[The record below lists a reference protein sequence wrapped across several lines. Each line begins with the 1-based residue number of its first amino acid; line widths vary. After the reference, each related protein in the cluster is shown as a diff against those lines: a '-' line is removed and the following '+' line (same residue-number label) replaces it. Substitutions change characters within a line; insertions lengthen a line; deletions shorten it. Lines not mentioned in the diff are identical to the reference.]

1 MPCHPTIERGPKGGM
16 RVERGTGLTS
26 RGVSTSGPKAYTW
39 VVVEKRPPKTNEPHI
54 SFHAGE
60 VEYCDHDDTLVISVH
75 VANALMKRVMVDTG
89 SLTDILYKDAFQKLR
104 LATVNLSP
112 MSSTLPG
119 FIGNSIAPLQ
129 TIVLP
134 IIVSQESRS
143 KTPMVTF
150 MVVGLSTAY
159 NIILRRSTLNRL
171 RVVVFTYHH
180 AIKFPIGAGVGEAK
194 SDS

>member
-1 MPCHPTIERGPKGGM
+1 
-16 RVERGTGLTS
+16 
-26 RGVSTSGPKAYTW
+26 
-39 VVVEKRPPKTNEPHI
+39 
-54 SFHAGE
+54 
-60 VEYCDHDDTLVISVH
+60 
-75 VANALMKRVMVDTG
+75 
-89 SLTDILYKDAFQKLR
+89 
-104 LATVNLSP
+104 

-171 RVVVFTYHH
+171 RAVVSTYHH

-194 SDS
+194 SDSWKSRCCYSTIVTLPTKLRVGHPTCIKTVVPSPSSDQPLVDPREVPKRPPRPEPTEQILELPLNKSLPN